1 MACNGHVQTYYS
13 TPSGIGDLSR
23 FRLSGL
29 GLLDFITLTTLN
41 YLAFQSFDFE
51 HT

>member
-29 GLLDFITLTTLN
+29 GLLDFITLKNFKL
-41 YLAFQSFDFE
+41 FSFPIFRF
-51 HT
+51 